1 MGEFWGFCFFLFLFF
16 FLRLNGRLAVAHSA
30 KNLLFRRPVLLR
42 EFSVVLAYDG
52 DDSKG
57 EDLADDVTDEVVKER
72 DI

>member
-1 MGEFWGFCFFLFLFF
+1 MFLFF

-57 EDLADDVTDEVVKER
+57 DLADDVTDEVIKER

>member
-1 MGEFWGFCFFLFLFF
+1 M
-16 FLRLNGRLAVAHSA
+16 AHSA

-52 DDSKG
+52 DDSK
-57 EDLADDVTDEVVKER
+57 EDLADDVTDEVIKER

>member
-1 MGEFWGFCFFLFLFF
+1 MGEFWLLCFFLFLFF

-30 KNLLFRRPVLLR
+30 KNLLFRRPVLFR
-42 EFSVVLAYDG
+42 EFSVLAYDG
-52 DDSKG
+52 DESK

>member
-1 MGEFWGFCFFLFLFF
+1 MGEFSGFCFFLFLFF

-30 KNLLFRRPVLLR
+30 RNLLFRRPVLLR

-57 EDLADDVTDEVVKER
+57 DLADDVTDEVIKER

>member
-42 EFSVVLAYDG
+42 EFSVLAYDG